1 MFAGLRRV
9 VRRREA
15 KREKARDHVQRSD
28 AVTRVADGAG
38 VDRGIPEA
46 TDRDILE
53 ATDTMI
59 GNWYLRGSSGT

>member
-15 KREKARDHVQRSD
+15 KREKARDHVQRSA

-38 VDRGIPEA
+38 VDRGIY
-46 TDRDILE
+46 T
-53 ATDTMI
+53 
-59 GNWYLRGSSGT
+59 